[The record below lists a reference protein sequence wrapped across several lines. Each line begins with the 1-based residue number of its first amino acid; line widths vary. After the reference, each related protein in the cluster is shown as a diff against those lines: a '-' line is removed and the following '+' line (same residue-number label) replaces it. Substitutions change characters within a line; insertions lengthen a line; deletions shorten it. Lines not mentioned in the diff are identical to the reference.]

1 MWTSIGAFP
10 ALDAIG
16 VEIPLRLATAFVRSQ
31 LHRTNSGTCQAL
43 AFAPIFDADTNK
55 PFRQRLFPWSAPCCK
70 RPYRTETAFPLTR
83 PFPLT
88 RLPVAFPVAFP
99 RHRCIDEGEPDA
111 NESGYE
117 YRSPKHTAHRREVA
131 PGVVNANS
139 KGGEDI

>member
-16 VEIPLRLATAFVRSQ
+16 VEIPLRFVTTFVRSQ
-31 LHRTNSGTCQAL
+31 LHRTNTGTSK
-43 AFAPIFDADTNK
+43 AFCLTPAVDVDADETTRNGS
-55 PFRQRLFPWSAPCCK
+55 FPWSAPCRK
-70 RPYRTETAFPLTR
+70 RPYRTEAAFPLTR

-88 RLPVAFPVAFP
+88 RQPVAFPVAFP
-99 RHRCIDEGEPDA
+99 RHRCIDEGEHDA
-111 NESGYE
+111 YESGYE

-131 PGVVNANS
+131 PGVVNADS